1 MRCALIGSGSA
12 GNALLVTAGTTT
24 LLVDCGYSVKAFE
37 GRAEQLCFD
46 PATLTAVLV
55 THEHDDHLGG
65 VLPLSRRYRLPVY
78 WAGGTGLAAAAR
90 HGDIGDAREF
100 SSHAPFSIGEIE
112 VTPVP
117 VPHDA
122 REPTQF
128 VFSNGTS
135 RLGLLTDLG
144 SMTPHVLAAYADCDA
159 LCLEFNHD
167 PALLESSAYPPS
179 LRRRIASPWGH
190 LSNPQAERLLERL
203 RGPRLAR
210 VVAAHLSE
218 KTNHPELV
226 AACLERVVPDLE
238 TTIASQRAV
247 VPWFDVGSG
256 LASGNTERN

>member
-1 MRCALIGSGSA
+1 VRCALIGSGSA
-12 GNALLVTAGTTT
+12 GNALLVTAGDTA

-37 GRAEQLCFD
+37 ARAEQLDFD
-46 PATLTAVLV
+46 PRALTAVLV
-55 THEHDDHLGG
+55 THEHDDHVGG
-65 VLPLSRRYRLPVY
+65 VLPLARRYRIPVY
-78 WAGGTGLAAAAR
+78 WSGGTALASAAR
-90 HGDIGDAREF
+90 HDEAVETREF
-100 SSHAPFSIGEIE
+100 SPHAAFAVGALE

-128 VFSNGTS
+128 VFSDGAA

-144 SMTPHVLAAYADCDA
+144 APTPHVLATYADCDA

-167 PALLESSAYPPS
+167 GALLESSAYPPS

-190 LSNPQAERLLERL
+190 LSNGQAERLLAQL

-218 KTNHPELV
+218 KTNRPDLV
-226 AACLERVVPDLE
+226 AACLARTVPDLA
-238 TTIASQRAV
+238 TTIASQHAV
-247 VPWFDVGSG
+247 VPWFEVGPRAISALG
-256 LASGNTERN
+256 AVD

>member
-12 GNALLVTAGTTT
+12 GNALLVSAGRTT
-24 LLVDCGYSVKAFE
+24 LLVDCGFSLKAFAA
-37 GRAEQLCFD
+37 RAEQLAFD
-46 PATLTAVLV
+46 PEALTAVLV

-65 VLPLSRRYRLPVY
+65 VLPLSRRYGIPVY
-78 WAGGTGLAAAAR
+78 WACGTALAAAAR
-90 HGDIGDAREF
+90 HGEAPDAREF
-100 SSHAPFSIGEIE
+100 SAHAPFAVGDLD

-128 VFSNGTS
+128 VFSNGNA

-144 SMTPHVLAAYADCDA
+144 SMTPHVLEAYADCDA

-190 LSNPQAERLLERL
+190 LSNAQSERLLQRL

-218 KTNHPELV
+218 KTNHPDLV
-226 AACLERVVPDLE
+226 AECLARVVPDLE
-238 TTIASQRAV
+238 TTIASQHSV